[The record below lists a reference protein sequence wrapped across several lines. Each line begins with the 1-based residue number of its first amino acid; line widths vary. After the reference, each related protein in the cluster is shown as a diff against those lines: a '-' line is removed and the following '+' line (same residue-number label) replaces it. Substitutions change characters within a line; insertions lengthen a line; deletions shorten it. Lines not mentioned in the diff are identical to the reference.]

1 MTEEFVK
8 KEDAL
13 KHYQASEFRTPDGYT
28 SDMVLTTVKELNG
41 KPTLHVLL
49 IKRAAK
55 NAEDRPNIEGGKWA
69 VPGGFV
75 EESESAE
82 QAAEREL
89 QEETN
94 LTGIPLTAFG
104 VFDTP
109 GRDPRGW
116 IISRAFYAIVPVEA
130 LEKRVA
136 GDDAADIGLF
146 PMEEALKLPL
156 AFDHL
161 DMLEKAFKAIT
172 EEFLLTTAIRDFLP
186 ETFTAELLFETLS
199 GCTKPGILPDE
210 VEFMENIEYL
220 PFLEKVDTHYQFIS
234 DAEAGSIYY

>member
-1 MTEEFVK
+1 MTEEFVN

-13 KHYQASEFRTPDGYT
+13 KNYNVKEFRTPDGYT
-28 SDMVLTTVKELNG
+28 SDMILTTVKELNG
-41 KPTLHVLL
+41 KPTLHILL
-49 IKRAAK
+49 IKRSLT
-55 NAEDRPNIEGGKWA
+55 NAEGKPNMEGGKWA

-75 EESESAE
+75 DENESAN

-89 QEETN
+89 EEETS
-94 LTGIPLTAFG
+94 LTGIPLIPFG
-104 VFDTP
+104 VFDKP

-116 IISRAFYAIVPVEA
+116 IISRAFYAIVPPEA
-130 LEKRVA
+130 LEKRAA

-146 PMEEALKLPL
+146 PMTEALELPL

-161 DMLEKAFKAIT
+161 DMLKKAYSAIT

-186 ETFTAELLFETLS
+186 ETFSAELLYQTLD

-220 PFLEKVDTHYQFIS
+220 PYLEKVGELYRFNA
-234 DAEAGSIYY
+234 DAEAGSIYF